1 MKHKLTA
8 SFVKALE
15 PQNKLY
21 KVWDTEMRG
30 FFVSVLPSGTK
41 TYMIHYR
48 HEGLGRDYKIGRAT
62 ELIAEKA
69 RTQALQSLAKVST
82 GVDIQAEKKLAKR
95 KQEQAKVAV
104 LEKFIDER
112 YGPWVLMHKKSGH
125 ESLRVLNRDFKHLL
139 RKPMEQISKWD
150 IQKWQQKQVK
160 AGSLPQTTNR
170 KVAILKGLLSRAV
183 EWDVL
188 PYSPLMGLKPLPTTE
203 EPRSRF
209 LSEHEEKRLRKV
221 LTEREFRLRNDRDS
235 GNNWRSAR
243 HRPLLPDLRKYKFA
257 DHIRPMVLLAMTTG
271 MRRGEIFSLKWGD
284 VDLDKG
290 QITLRAEATKSG
302 KSRSFYL
309 ADEPLWVLAEW
320 QKQVNHTDFV
330 FTSSETGMPFDNI
343 YKAWRAILASAK
355 LEDFRFHDLR
365 HHYASTLEFMNLP
378 LDIIR
383 KRLGHSSLK
392 MTLGYTHGE
401 RFRDR
406 LQDQAVI
413 AINSHS
419 NFDALES
426 SYQGAAAE

>member
-21 KVWDTEMRG
+21 KVWDTEMKG

-62 ELIAEKA
+62 ELKAEKA
-69 RTQALQSLAKVST
+69 RTQALQALAKVST
-82 GVDIQAEKKLAKR
+82 GVDIQADKKQAKR
-95 KQEQAKVAV
+95 KQAQAKIAV
-104 LEKFIDER
+104 LEKFVEER
-112 YGPWVLMHKKSGH
+112 YGPWVLMHKKSAH

-150 IQKWQQKQVK
+150 IQKWQQKQLK
-160 AGSLPQTTNR
+160 AGALPQTMNR
-170 KVAILKGLLSRAV
+170 KVAILKGVLSRAV

-203 EPRSRF
+203 EPRTRF
-209 LSEHEEKRLRKV
+209 LSEDEEMQLRKALV
-221 LTEREFRLRNDRDS
+221 EREFRLRNDRDS
-235 GNNWRSAR
+235 GNNWRAAR
-243 HRPLLPDLRKYKFA
+243 HKSLLPDLRKYSFA

-271 MRRGEIFSLKWGD
+271 MRRGELFYLKWDD
-284 VDLDKG
+284 VELHKG
-290 QITLRAEATKSG
+290 EVSLRAEATKSG
-302 KSRSFYL
+302 KSRTFYL
-309 ADEPLWVLAEW
+309 ADEPLWVLTEW
-320 QKQVNHTDFV
+320 KKQVAHTDFV
-330 FTSSETGMPFDNI
+330 FTNPKTELPFDNI
-343 YKAWRAILASAK
+343 NKAWRATRDSAG

-392 MTLGYTHGE
+392 MTSGYAHGD

-413 AINSHS
+413 AINTHS
-419 NFDALES
+419 GFAG
-426 SYQGAAAE
+426 QG

>member
-8 SFVKALE
+8 SLVKALE

-21 KVWDTEMRG
+21 KVWDTELKC
-30 FFVSVLPSGTK
+30 FFVSVLPGGTK

-62 ELIAEKA
+62 ELTADKA
-69 RTQALQSLAKVST
+69 RTLALQSLAKVST
-82 GVDIQAEKKLAKR
+82 GVDIQADKKQAKR

-104 LEKFIDER
+104 LETFIEKR
-112 YGPWVLMHKKSGH
+112 YGPWALLYKKSAH

-150 IQKWQQKQVK
+150 IQKWQHKQLKSGGV
-160 AGSLPQTTNR
+160 PQTINR
-170 KVAILKGLLSRAV
+170 KVAILKGVLTRAV

-188 PYSPLMGLKPLPTTE
+188 SYSPLTGLKPLPTADE
-203 EPRSRF
+203 SRSRF
-209 LSEHEEKRLRKV
+209 LSEEEEQRLRKILV
-221 LTEREFRLRNDRDS
+221 KREFRLRNDRDS
-235 GNNWRSAR
+235 GNRWRSAR
-243 HRPLLPDLRKYKFA
+243 HKPLLPNLRKYTFA

-271 MRRGEIFSLKWGD
+271 MRRGEIFHLKWDD

-290 QITLRAEATKSG
+290 ELTLRAEITKSK
-302 KSRSFYL
+302 KSRIFFL
-309 ADEPLWVLAEW
+309 ADEPLWVLSKWKE
-320 QKQVNHTDFV
+320 QTDSTEFV
-330 FTSSETGMPFDNI
+330 FSSPETGLPFDNI
-343 YKAWRAILASAK
+343 NKAWRAVRDDAELV
-355 LEDFRFHDLR
+355 DFRFHDLR

-378 LDIIR
+378 LDTIR

-392 MTLGYTHGE
+392 MTSVYAHGD

-413 AINSHS
+413 AMNAHSHFS
-419 NFDALES
+419 APPEVS
-426 SYQGAAAE
+426 